1 MLLLSYRSELRCT
14 QTQSEAW
21 LTWLVIQ
28 IHWPFCLLIPLFV
41 QCGLTYKAPT
51 IRPAYQDI
59 APGAGGWID
68 GSIAS
73 RSSEMHGQG
82 TLSSNAHTW
91 RKLFCRSAFLSRLI
105 SLCQICM
112 HQTTVRLMHVPC
124 SRTHLGHIFAW
135 PRRTPPS
142 VASSACAPCFLFSA
156 SANFN
161 ISCTPL
167 PQTELTG
174 SPNF

>member
-28 IHWPFCLLIPLFV
+28 IHWPLCLLIPLFV
-41 QCGLTYKAPT
+41 QCGLTYKPPT

-105 SLCQICM
+105 SLHQICM

-124 SRTHLGHIFAW
+124 SRTHLGHVFAW
-135 PRRTPPS
+135 PRFAPLS
-142 VASSACAPCFLFSA
+142 VTSSACALWSLVPP
-156 SANFN
+156 SANNN
-161 ISCTPL
+161 ILTRPL
-167 PQTELTG
+167 PQTGVTG